1 MNKVN
6 SLFEDLLLNLQDVN
20 SEEIN
25 ELRNDLLKIAKS
37 HNIDI
42 ETADIEAL
50 RKLISLYTQNVM
62 EDSSAQ

>member
-20 SEEIN
+20 SEEID
-25 ELRNDLLKIAKS
+25 ELRNDLLKIAKT

-42 ETADIEAL
+42 EGADIEAL